1 MRLMEGNKENKFRV
15 LPLLSVHDNRAQFYT
30 KRQRTFEK
38 RIWETQRLACWVVIT
53 IPGKFYVGVNVF
65 KQTEK
70 EARKREDNVHN
81 DKNQSWTNLKLVDQS
96 NDFSM
101 E

>member
-1 MRLMEGNKENKFRV
+1 MEGNKENKFRV

-38 RIWETQRLACWVVIT
+38 RILETQRLACCVVIT

-65 KQTEK
+65 KRQKRKLEK
-70 EARKREDNVHN
+70 GKTTYTMT
-81 DKNQSWTNLKLVDQS
+81 KTNP
-96 NDFSM
+96 
-101 E
+101 ERT